1 MAQQR
6 RWKGLGTAAVA
17 AACAL
22 LFAAPVAAAEVRLIA
37 ADTAFGCG
45 AERHVVP
52 PSKPG
57 TDGLLCEIVHEVA
70 RRAGYTRPIE
80 IYPLQRALM
89 LAETGAGVLA
99 VVGRTPE
106 RERRHVWQVQLLEEE
121 IVAVTRRAADFD
133 IATPAALRA
142 LKVGIV
148 REGMAASLAAE
159 QGLPD
164 VSPVSRDE
172 TNARKLAIGRID
184 VWVGPWNAI
193 LTAQR
198 AAGLPVDAL
207 RRGAVLRRVPVYLAS
222 SPNFDPA
229 VAQIWSKAFAA
240 MVADVTYDRL
250 LLQYRFERPAPAAP
264 RP

>member
-1 MAQQR
+1 MA
-6 RWKGLGTAAVA
+6 ASFAVQLA
-17 AACAL
+17 V

-45 AERHVVP
+45 AERHVAP
-52 PSKPG
+52 ASKPA
-57 TDGLLCEIVHEVA
+57 TDGLLCEIVHELA
-70 RRAGYTRPIE
+70 RRAGHARPIE

-121 IVAVTRRAADFD
+121 IVAVTRREAEFD
-133 IATPAALRA
+133 IDTPAALRV

-148 REGMAASLAAE
+148 RQGLAASLATE

-172 TNARKLAIGRID
+172 TNARKLAVGRID
-184 VWVGPWNAI
+184 AWVGPWNAI

-198 AAGLPVDAL
+198 AAGLPVDGL
-207 RRGAVLRRVPVYLAS
+207 RRGVVLRRVPVYLAS
-222 SPNFDPA
+222 SPNFDAA
-229 VAQIWSKAFAA
+229 VARVWSKAFET
-240 MVADVTYDRL
+240 MVVDGTYDRL
-250 LLQYRFERPAPAAP
+250 LLQYRFERPAPAGKHP
-264 RP
+264 